1 MTAHYTSKHGQVAKR
16 PEELFM
22 AFTDMRNF
30 AQMVPQD
37 KVKAEITA
45 DFDNLTATVQG
56 FRIGVRVDDRQPY
69 QLIRISS
76 SESPVE
82 FVAVLHFQPSQLPGR
97 TDFWIDLDANLN
109 FMMKTM
115 LGGKL
120 QQVIDKMVDS
130 LVDASEGRMPQMPEE
145 FRG

>member
-76 SESPVE
+76 FESPVE

-115 LGGKL
+115 LGSKL

-130 LVDASEGRMPQMPEE
+130 LVDASEGRMPQMPDG